1 MNRQKPIPISGIGC
15 VCAAGGNLSDCMDS
29 LFTCPPV
36 PAPPDSCP
44 GSQHPVFQVA
54 DRFLPE
60 DNSLHLAGTRAARLS
75 QKAAE
80 EALADAGLT
89 QDMLLD
95 KKVGVL
101 IGTNVSGGVSNRSL
115 QLQSAGEVKET
126 GSRLCC
132 PSPAERFL
140 AINPAQWIAR
150 HFNFSG
156 PCQTIVNACSA
167 GSDAIGLAGSWI
179 RSGRCDMVIAGGVDA
194 FYEVTYYGF
203 IALMNCDI
211 EPCKPFDASRNGLN
225 LGEGSGIM
233 VLESE
238 RMLAHRG
245 KSARA
250 FVSGYGMASDAHHF
264 TAPDPDAGGLRLAVQ
279 DALISAGAGP
289 SDIAFINAPGTGTR
303 DNDRIESHLFHDV
316 FPDVPFG
323 STKGYTGHTLGASGA
338 IEAAFTISCLERQL
352 APASAGFSEPDPELP
367 AHPVRESTPICGSL
381 ALSETLAFGGNN
393 SVLIFS
399 TEIRS

>member
-15 VCAAGGNLSDCMDS
+15 ICAAGGNLSECMDT
-29 LFTCPPV
+29 LFIRAPV
-36 PAPPDSCP
+36 PGPPDTCP
-44 GSQHPVFQVA
+44 GSQHPVFQVP
-54 DRFLPE
+54 DRFMPQ
-60 DNSLHLAGTRAARLS
+60 DASLHPAGTRAARLAL
-75 QKAAE
+75 KATE
-80 EALADAGLT
+80 EALADAGMT
-89 QDMLLD
+89 PELLCG
-95 KKVGVL
+95 KKVGVM

-115 QLQSAGEVKET
+115 QQQDAGRVKET
-126 GSRLCC
+126 GRGLHC

-167 GSDAIGLAGSWI
+167 GGDAIGLAGSWI

-211 EPCKPFDASRNGLN
+211 EPCKPFDAHRNGLN
-225 LGEGSGIM
+225 LGEGAGIM

-238 RMLAHRG
+238 LMLAHRG
-245 KSARA
+245 KRARA

-264 TAPDPDAGGLRLAVQ
+264 TAPDPDAGGLRLAVR
-279 DALISAGAGP
+279 DALISAGACP
-289 SDIAFINAPGTGTR
+289 SDIAFINAHGTGTR
-303 DNDRIESHLFHDV
+303 DNDRIESHLFNDV
-316 FPDVPFG
+316 FPGVPFG

-352 APASAGFSEPDPELP
+352 APASAGFSEPDPDLP
-367 AHPVRESTPICGSL
+367 AHPVRESTPICGAL